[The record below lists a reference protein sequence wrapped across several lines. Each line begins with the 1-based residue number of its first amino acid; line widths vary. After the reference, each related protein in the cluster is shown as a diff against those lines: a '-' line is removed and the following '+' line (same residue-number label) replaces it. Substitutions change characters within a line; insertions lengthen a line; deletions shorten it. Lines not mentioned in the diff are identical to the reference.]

1 MERSELLSALK
12 TVYSLLKQRKYP
24 EALEVFQN
32 LYYKY
37 PDEPDVLYNF
47 GIVLN
52 ALRDYIGGAR
62 VLEKLVSI
70 DPEYENGKVAL
81 GYSYINMDKV
91 EEGIAI
97 LEDARA
103 SDPDNLLI
111 LETLGAGYGKTNRFE
126 LALEIFSRAES
137 LQPASR
143 PTQYALAQ
151 TLCSLNRYQEAS
163 RHLKIIIDEGID
175 DKIDG
180 EAKDLQREISSI
192 AHSPDDLQKMTD

>member
-32 LYYKY
+32 LYHQY

-103 SDPDNLLI
+103 SDPDNLLL

-126 LALEIFSRAES
+126 LALEVFSRAES
-137 LQPASR
+137 LQPESR
-143 PTQYALAQ
+143 
-151 TLCSLNRYQEAS
+151 
-163 RHLKIIIDEGID
+163 
-175 DKIDG
+175 
-180 EAKDLQREISSI
+180 
-192 AHSPDDLQKMTD
+192 

>member
-62 VLEKLVSI
+62 VLEKLVAI

-81 GYSYINMDKV
+81 GYSYI
-91 EEGIAI
+91 I
-97 LEDARA
+97 L
-103 SDPDNLLI
+103 SD
-111 LETLGAGYGKTNRFE
+111 
-126 LALEIFSRAES
+126 
-137 LQPASR
+137 
-143 PTQYALAQ
+143 
-151 TLCSLNRYQEAS
+151 
-163 RHLKIIIDEGID
+163 IINC
-175 DKIDG
+175 
-180 EAKDLQREISSI
+180 A
-192 AHSPDDLQKMTD
+192 